1 LETVRYQRN
10 HIRDK
15 EESVMDREVLLELA
29 RLSER
34 SSLIDD
40 GLYKKYDVKRGLR
53 NGDGTGVLVGL
64 THIGD
69 VIGYERADGAVKP
82 IHGKLLYRGIAVR
95 DLVRG
100 FQGEGRPGFDETVFL
115 LLFGR
120 LPSSG
125 ELDLFSTSL
134 AKLRDLPEYF
144 TEDMILKL
152 KGRDI
157 MNMLARCV
165 LALYTLD
172 ENADDLSTQNILEQ
186 SMSLIARFPTIIA
199 YAYHAMRH
207 RYHRKPLAI
216 RHPKGHLHTA
226 ENFLYLLKG
235 SGKYTELD
243 AMTLDLVLVLHA
255 EHGGGN
261 NSSFTT
267 HVVSSS
273 GTDTYSA
280 IAAAIGSLK
289 GPLHGGANLKVM
301 GMMDVIKEHV
311 SDWRDDEEVSQY
323 VSKILSGNAF
333 DGSGK
338 IYGLGH
344 AVYTLSDPRAVLL
357 KEQAREL
364 AGEKGRLD
372 EFDLYTTIER
382 VAPKAFSA
390 FKGTPVVIAPNVD
403 FYSGFV
409 YDCLGIPREVYTPL
423 FAMARI
429 AGWCAHRLEEL
440 ISSRKIIRP
449 AYKNVARIRRY
460 PFLAERTEQRGCFF

>member
-1 LETVRYQRN
+1 M
-10 HIRDK
+10 DK
-15 EESVMDREVLLELA
+15 GMVAMLA
-29 RLSER
+29 QLSEQ

-40 GLYKKYDVKRGLR
+40 GLYQKYEVKRGLR

-69 VIGYERADGAVKP
+69 VIGYEKIDGTVKP
-82 IHGKLLYRGIAVR
+82 IDGKLLYRGIQVT
-95 DLVRG
+95 DIVKG
-100 FQGEGRPGFDETVFL
+100 FQEEGRPGFDETVFL

-120 LPSSG
+120 LPTAS
-125 ELDLFSTSL
+125 ELELFSASL
-134 AKLRDLPEYF
+134 ARLRDLPEYF

-152 KGRDI
+152 KGKDI

-165 LALYTLD
+165 LAFYTLD
-172 ENADDLSTQNILEQ
+172 EHADDVTTLNILKQ
-186 SMSLIARFPTIIA
+186 SINLIAKLPSIVA
-199 YAYHAMRH
+199 YAYHSMRH
-207 RYHRKPLAI
+207 RYQHKPLAI
-216 RHPKGHLHTA
+216 RHPKHHLHTA
-226 ENFLYLLKG
+226 ENFLYLLQ
-235 SGKYTELD
+235 GKEQYTSLD
-243 AMTLDLVLVLHA
+243 AQTLDLMLVLHA

-261 NSSFTT
+261 NSSFAT

-301 GMMDVIKEHV
+301 GMMDEIKAQV
-311 SDWRDDEEVSQY
+311 SEWSDEQELATYLKKLVQ
-323 VSKILSGNAF
+323 AETF
-333 DGSGK
+333 DQSGK

-364 AGEKGRLD
+364 AKEKGRME
-372 EFDLYTTIER
+372 EFELYASIER
-382 VAPKAFSA
+382 LAPKVFSEA
-390 FKGTPVVIAPNVD
+390 KGTGMVIAPNVD

-449 AYKNVARIRRY
+449 AYKNVVGTVPYRSI
-460 PFLAERTEQRGCFF
+460 AERGEEQLAGSLP

>member
-1 LETVRYQRN
+1 MDEDTLEKLALMSEQSSMIENELYQ
-10 HIRDK
+10 
-15 EESVMDREVLLELA
+15 
-29 RLSER
+29 
-34 SSLIDD
+34 
-40 GLYKKYDVKRGLR
+40 KYNVKRGLR
-53 NGDGTGVLVGL
+53 NEDHTGVLVGL

-69 VIGYERADGAVKP
+69 VVGYEKVGGAVKP
-82 IHGKLLYRGIAVR
+82 IHGKLLYRGLQLR
-95 DLVRG
+95 DIVNG
-100 FQGEGRPGFDETVFL
+100 FQQDERPGFDEVVFL

-120 LPSSG
+120 LPAQR
-125 ELDLFSTSL
+125 ELELFSNYL
-134 AKLRDLPEYF
+134 AELRDLPENF

-172 ENADDLSTQNILEQ
+172 DNADDLSTLNILKQ
-186 SMSLIARFPTIIA
+186 SMNLIAKFPTIIA
-199 YAYHAMRH
+199 YSYNAMRH
-207 RYHRKPLAI
+207 RYHHKHLAI
-216 RHPKGHLHTA
+216 RYPKQHLDTA
-226 ENFLYLLKG
+226 ENFLYMLKRRK
-235 SGKYTELD
+235 KYTPLD
-243 AMTLDLVLVLHA
+243 AKTLDLVLVLHA

-267 HVVSSS
+267 QVVSSS

-301 GMMDVIKEHV
+301 NMMDDIKKNIGNWKDDNEV
-311 SDWRDDEEVSQY
+311 SDY
-323 VSKILSGNAF
+323 LGKILKKEAF
-333 DGSGK
+333 DKSGK

-357 KEQAREL
+357 KQQAWEL
-364 AGEKGRLD
+364 ANEKGRLD
-372 EFDLYTTIER
+372 EFELHTVIER
-382 VAPKAFSA
+382 LAPNVFSK
-390 FKGTPVVIAPNVD
+390 FKGDNTAISANVD

-409 YDCLGIPREVYTPL
+409 YDCLGIPQEVYISL

-449 AYKNVARIRRY
+449 AYKNIAGTARYI
-460 PFLAERTEQRGCFF
+460 PLAERNS

>member
-1 LETVRYQRN
+1 M
-10 HIRDK
+10 DK
-15 EESVMDREVLLELA
+15 DTLLELA
-29 RLSER
+29 EMSKR

-69 VIGYERADGAVKP
+69 VIGYERVDGAVKP
-82 IHGKLLYRGIAVR
+82 IQGKLLYRGIELK
-95 DLVRG
+95 DIVRG
-100 FQGEGRPGFDETVFL
+100 FQQEGRAGFDETVFL

-120 LPSSG
+120 LPTVM
-125 ELDLFSTSL
+125 ELERFSVYL
-134 AKLRDLPEYF
+134 AQLRDLPENF

-152 KGRDI
+152 KGKDI

-172 ENADDLSTQNILEQ
+172 ENADDLATQNILKQ
-186 SMSLIARFPTIIA
+186 SIDLIAKFPTIIA
-199 YAYHAMRH
+199 YAYHARRH
-207 RYHRKPLAI
+207 QYHHKPLAI
-216 RHPKGHLHTA
+216 RYPKQHLHTA
-226 ENFLYLLKG
+226 ENFLYMLKG
-235 SGKYTELD
+235 GAKCTPLD
-243 AMTLDLVLVLHA
+243 AKTLDLVLVLHA

-301 GMMDVIKEHV
+301 GMMDDIKENV
-311 SDWRDDEEVSQY
+311 GDWTDEQEVSRY
-323 VSKILSGNAF
+323 LTKILNGEAF

-344 AVYTLSDPRAVLL
+344 AVYTLSDPRAELL
-357 KEQAREL
+357 REQAL
-364 AGEKGRLD
+364 ALAKEKGRLD
-372 EFDLYTTIER
+372 EFELYTVIER
-382 VAPKAFSA
+382 VAPGVFSV
-390 FKGTPVVIAPNVD
+390 FKDNNTKISPNVD
-403 FYSGFV
+403 YYSGFV
-409 YDCLGIPREVYTPL
+409 YDCLGIPREVYIPL

-449 AYKNVARIRRY
+449 AYKNVAGTLRY
-460 PFLAERTEQRGCFF
+460 LPVAERGL

>member
-1 LETVRYQRN
+1 M
-10 HIRDK
+10 DK
-15 EESVMDREVLLELA
+15 DTLLKLTEM
-29 RLSER
+29 SER

-69 VIGYERADGAVKP
+69 VIGYERVNGTVKP
-82 IHGKLLYRGIAVR
+82 VHGKLLYRGIQLR
-95 DLVRG
+95 DIVKG
-100 FQGEGRPGFDETVFL
+100 FQAEERPGFDETVFL

-120 LPSSG
+120 LPTKD
-125 ELDLFSTSL
+125 ELELFSAYL
-134 AKLRDLPEYF
+134 VQLRDLPENF

-152 KGRDI
+152 KGKDI

-172 ENADDLSTQNILEQ
+172 EHGDDLSTENILKQ
-186 SMSLIARFPTIIA
+186 SIHLIAKFPTIVA
-199 YAYHAMRH
+199 YAYHARRH
-207 RYHRKPLAI
+207 RYHHKALAI
-216 RHPKGHLHTA
+216 RYSKTHLHTA
-226 ENFLYLLKG
+226 ENFLYMLKG
-235 SGKYTELD
+235 GAKYTSLD
-243 AMTLDLVLVLHA
+243 AKTLDLLLVLHA

-267 HVVSSS
+267 HVVSST

-301 GMMDVIKEHV
+301 SMMDDIKENV
-311 SDWRDDEEVSQY
+311 TNWKDEHEVSRY
-323 VSKILSGNAF
+323 LTKILGGEAF

-357 KEQAREL
+357 KEQAWAL
-364 AGEKGRLD
+364 AKEKGRLD
-372 EFDLYTTIER
+372 EFELYTAIEKL
-382 VAPKAFSA
+382 APSVFSQ
-390 FKGTPVVIAPNVD
+390 FKGSSTVIAPNVD

-423 FAMARI
+423 FAIARI
-429 AGWCAHRLEEL
+429 SGWCAHRLEEL

-449 AYKNVARIRRY
+449 AYKNVVGSLRY
-460 PFLAERTEQRGCFF
+460 IPVCERSA

>member
-1 LETVRYQRN
+1 M
-10 HIRDK
+10 DK
-15 EESVMDREVLLELA
+15 KVLLELA
-29 RLSER
+29 EMSEQ

-69 VIGYERADGAVKP
+69 VIGYERVDGAVKP
-82 IHGKLLYRGIAVR
+82 IHGKLLYRGIALT
-95 DLVRG
+95 DIVRG

-120 LPSSG
+120 LPSRS
-125 ELDLFSTSL
+125 ELELFSAYL
-134 AKLRDLPEYF
+134 VQLRNLPEYF

-152 KGRDI
+152 KGKDI

-172 ENADDLSTQNILEQ
+172 ENADDLSTHNILEQ
-186 SMSLIARFPTIIA
+186 SISLIAKFPTIIA
-199 YAYHAMRH
+199 YAYHSMRH
-207 RYHRKPLAI
+207 QYHHKPLSI
-216 RHPKGHLHTA
+216 RYPKQHLHTA
-226 ENFLYLLKG
+226 ENFLYMVKG
-235 SGKYTELD
+235 GARYTPLD
-243 AMTLDLVLVLHA
+243 AKTLDLLLVLHA

-280 IAAAIGSLK
+280 IAAAIGSLR

-301 GMMDVIKEHV
+301 GMMDDIKEHV
-311 SDWRDDEEVSQY
+311 VNWKDEHEVSHY
-323 VSKILSGNAF
+323 LTKILHGEAF

-364 AGEKGRLD
+364 AEEKGRLD
-372 EFDLYTTIER
+372 EFELYNVIAR
-382 VAPKAFSA
+382 VAPKAFSE
-390 FKGTPVVIAPNVD
+390 FKGGSAVIAPNVD

-409 YDCLGIPREVYTPL
+409 YDCLGIPREIYTPL

-449 AYKNVARIRRY
+449 AYKNVAGTRGYLPLI
-460 PFLAERTEQRGCFF
+460 ERN